1 MPVRSRNSRS
11 PVLSRKR
18 PPRVR
23 LAPRRIAVGK
33 PGHNF
38 MDISSI
44 TGATSSQN
52 NNSDVTSAVTQ
63 SLSQQ
68 DFLKLLVTQMTS
80 QDPMNPTNSQDL
92 LSQMTEFSTLNANT
106 SMQSQLA
113 AMQSLNQFSEAG
125 NLLGKQ
131 ITLQVDSNTIANG
144 VVTGLDTSGS
154 VPGIIV
160 NGQTYSLGQVI
171 SVTNAPTTAQ

>member
-1 MPVRSRNSRS
+1 
-11 PVLSRKR
+11 
-18 PPRVR
+18 
-23 LAPRRIAVGK
+23 
-33 PGHNF
+33 

-44 TGATSSQN
+44 TGATNSQN
-52 NNSDVTSAVTQ
+52 NSDNVASAVTQ
-63 SLSQQ
+63 SLSQA

-80 QDPMNPTNSQDL
+80 QDPLNPTNSQDL

-106 SMQSQLA
+106 SMQTQLA

-125 NLLGKQ
+125 SLLGKQ
-131 ITLQVDSNTIANG
+131 VTLQVDASTIANG

-154 VPGIIV
+154 VPGVIV

-171 SVTNAPTTAQ
+171 SVANAAATQ